1 MELRHLKYFKIV
13 AEELNFTKAAKRL
26 NISQPPLSKQIK
38 QLEEEIGA
46 RLFLRTNKKVE
57 LTDSGKFFLERVNK
71 IIQEIEE
78 ASNQAKKTHEEESRN
93 LTIGVTNSAL
103 YSFIPILRAYQE
115 KFHLV
120 NVKVHQLSTPEQ
132 IRALNKKQINIGFV
146 CAPITKKNLRT
157 MSINKQRFIIALPET
172 HYLANKNPI
181 SIKDLKENT
190 FITTPRQEGPV
201 YYDTVMNIFK
211 KAGYTPKISSTA
223 HTFTSVMSLVSA
235 NMGIAILPSSMKNN
249 PVTGVVYKELKE
261 FTPKKETAIVWEQ
274 DTKSQIINGFI
285 NLAKEYI

>member
-132 IRALNKKQINIGFV
+132 IRALNKKQINIE
-146 CAPITKKNLRT
+146 I
-157 MSINKQRFIIALPET
+157 
-172 HYLANKNPI
+172 
-181 SIKDLKENT
+181 
-190 FITTPRQEGPV
+190 
-201 YYDTVMNIFK
+201 
-211 KAGYTPKISSTA
+211 
-223 HTFTSVMSLVSA
+223 
-235 NMGIAILPSSMKNN
+235 
-249 PVTGVVYKELKE
+249 
-261 FTPKKETAIVWEQ
+261 
-274 DTKSQIINGFI
+274 
-285 NLAKEYI
+285 